1 MKPSTVMLSFG
12 IMASVNGAV
21 PLCKTYNSTYDNINA
36 SPVTGVLSPLST
48 YNGLLYS
55 AFSAASTSDALTGVK
70 SQSPPNL
77 VIATLRSDLI
87 SIGSLTLDPFGTIS
101 ADRSAGTS
109 AFALEQ
115 FSFGCALALAQ
126 GEADLPTS
134 CVVTVTGFD
143 GRGNQAPAQTFSYA
157 PTDPTLAPMVTVQ
170 PVGAGYA
177 ALVNVTFAISVTG
190 TGAPATTAFLLDNL
204 ITCNYS

>member
-1 MKPSTVMLSFG
+1 MKLSTFMLSFG
-12 IMASVNGAV
+12 IMASVNGA
-21 PLCKTYNSTYDNINA
+21 YDNINA
-36 SPVTGVLSPLST
+36 NPVTGVLSSLST

-55 AFSAASTSDALTGVK
+55 AFDAGDASDALTGVEP
-70 SQSPPNL
+70 QSPPNAA
-77 VIATLRSDLI
+77 IATLRNDLI

-101 ADRSAGTS
+101 ADRSGGTS

-115 FSFGCALALAQ
+115 FSFGCGLALDQ
-126 GEADLPTS
+126 REASPPTS

-157 PTDPTLAPMVTVQ
+157 PTDPTLALMVTVR

-177 ALVNVTFAISVTG
+177 ALVNVTFAIGVTG
-190 TGAPATTAFLLDNL
+190 TGVPATTALFLDNL